1 MPCSWQNASHL
12 TSVPAPAGG
21 GRSGRPGN
29 TAAHAENHGVE
40 EFQEETTKPRRN
52 RAISRSGCATA
63 PSAAGWGRFCCLC
76 VQFTSLHPNPGRSKS
91 GARSTVLRARSTGH
105 GLHHRQNEPG
115 ACSFLTEGRQAL
127 AALPGQK
134 SSVSNADL
142 NSNHISGG
150 YYTVAEQGT
159 NDGVRENKLSPQ

>member
-21 GRSGRPGN
+21 GCSGRPGN

-63 PSAAGWGRFCCLC
+63 PPAAGWGRFCCLC
-76 VQFTSLHPNPGRSKS
+76 VQFTSPKP
-91 GARSTVLRARSTGH
+91 RAFQKRSTGH

-115 ACSFLTEGRQAL
+115 ACSFLAEGRQAL

-150 YYTVAEQGT
+150 YYTVVERGT